1 MIADHIS
8 SEAYHELL
16 KHIPQDASYPRSLVS
31 EKSPNHPT
39 PLNRPDYPHVKYWFK
54 RDWSQQQNEHAAEAN
69 NSCAQRG
76 RGRAAKGINVSMR
89 YVEFENG
96 EMISGDRAT
105 EIRRFARSIWV
116 LLGNKGSLPATWGA
130 ADIETR
136 KLYSQEMCKRFP
148 ELKLCDLDWKA
159 EQIATDNYPSW
170 HNTWDSK
177 TAHRDLK
184 VERDNSLAPGSGS
197 HMKRVRGEPT
207 TVHSKRTKLK
217 DAGDASIRQGI
228 ETAVTMN
235 LTPARLTVGDTSVSL
250 DIIVTHYYALLY
262 DRLS

>member
-1 MIADHIS
+1 MITDHIS

-16 KHIPQDASYPRSLVS
+16 KHIPQGANNPSSLDN
-31 EKSPNHPT
+31 ETGPNHPA
-39 PLNRPDYPHVKYWFK
+39 PINQQDYPHVKYWFK
-54 RDWSQQQNEHAAEAN
+54 RDWSEHQSELATEAN

-89 YVEFENG
+89 YVEYENG

-116 LLGNKGSLPATWGA
+116 LLGKKGTPPATWGA

-136 KLYSQEMCKRFP
+136 KLYCYEMGERFN
-148 ELKLCDLDWKA
+148 ELRLCDLDWKA

-177 TAHRDLK
+177 TIQQDIRI
-184 VERDNSLAPGSGS
+184 EQGSSRASESGFQ
-197 HMKRVRGEPT
+197 MKRIRRESMT
-207 TVHSKRTKLK
+207 FHSKRSKLEVMVIK
-217 DAGDASIRQGI
+217 GVDDASAELGMA
-228 ETAVTMN
+228 TTN
-235 LTPARLTVGDTSVSL
+235 LTPTHLTVGDTSVSL
-250 DIIVTHYYALLY
+250 ELTD
-262 DRLS
+262 S

>member
-16 KHIPQDASYPRSLVS
+16 KHIPQDTSNPSSLVS
-31 EKSPNHPT
+31 EKPPNHLT
-39 PLNRPDYPHVKYWFK
+39 PLNRQEYPHVKYWFK
-54 RDWSQQQNEHAAEAN
+54 RDWSQYQTEHAAEDDH
-69 NSCAQRG
+69 SCAQRG

-116 LLGNKGSLPATWGA
+116 LLGKKGTPPATWGT

-136 KLYSQEMCKRFP
+136 KLYSQEMCMRFP
-148 ELKLCDLDWKA
+148 ELKLCNLDWKA

-170 HNTWDSK
+170 HNTWDCK
-177 TAHRDLK
+177 TAHQDLK
-184 VERDNSLAPGSGS
+184 IERDSSLAPGSGS
-197 HMKRVRGEPT
+197 QMKRVRGESK
-207 TVHSKRTKLK
+207 TVHSKRTKVK
-217 DAGDASIRQGI
+217 DADDASIKQGM
-228 ETAVTMN
+228 ETAVTTN
-235 LTPARLTVGDTSVSL
+235 LTPAHLIVGDTSVSL
-250 DIIVTHYYALLY
+250 NIIVELMGSVHY
-262 DRLS
+262 